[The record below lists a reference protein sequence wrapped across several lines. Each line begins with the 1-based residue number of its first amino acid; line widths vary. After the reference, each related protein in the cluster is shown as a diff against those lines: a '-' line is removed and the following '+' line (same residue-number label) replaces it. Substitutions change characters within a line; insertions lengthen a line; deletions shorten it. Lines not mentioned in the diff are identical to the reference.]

1 MLKLAFVA
9 MIGVVS
15 AVCPNACSGHGT
27 CGASD
32 LCTCYSNWIGND
44 CSERVC
50 AYGYAW
56 ADSTAA
62 GSASGRAAGHHYA
75 ECSNKGVCDRK
86 KGECKCFDGYEG
98 KACRRSVCPNKCS
111 GHGTCEYMEEIVTGY
126 DAWDAKKV
134 MQCRCDP
141 HWSGAD
147 CSSRMCPKSDDPLTT
162 GQVSEVQTVSLS
174 CATTSDEIQGD
185 YSLVYTDSYGGVWT
199 TRPIDG
205 KDGTGSTMHAYSNT
219 NSQAYTNQVEEVLK
233 GLPYWVIDDVRVTS
247 NYATGTH
254 GIAYDVTFTGSSVQG
269 DQVALTVLNTAC
281 SHADGGCY
289 PRVASITCTDGSG
302 GGSTL
307 TASVTETVKGTT
319 ENAVCSNRGNC
330 DGSSG
335 TCECFD
341 GFTGDACQTQTIYF

>member
-1 MLKLAFVA
+1 M
-9 MIGVVS
+9 G
-15 AVCPNACSGHGT
+15 
-27 CGASD
+27 
-32 LCTCYSNWIGND
+32 
-44 CSERVC
+44 
-50 AYGYAW
+50 
-56 ADSTAA
+56 
-62 GSASGRAAGHHYA
+62 
-75 ECSNKGVCDRK
+75 CSNKGVCDRK
-86 KGECKCFDGYEG
+86 KGECKCFDGYDG

-147 CSSRMCPKSDDPLTT
+147 CSSLMCPKSDDPLTT

-174 CATTSDEIQGD
+174 CATTTEEIQGD

-205 KDGTGSTMHAYSNT
+205 KDGTGSTMHAYDNT
-219 NSQAYTNQVEEVLK
+219 NSQAYTNQV
-233 GLPYWVIDDVRVTS
+233 
-247 NYATGTH
+247 
-254 GIAYDVTFTGSSVQG
+254 
-269 DQVALTVLNTAC
+269 ALTVLNTSC

-289 PRVASITCTDGSG
+289 PRVTSVTCD

-335 TCECFD
+335 ACECFD

>member
-1 MLKLAFVA
+1 M
-9 MIGVVS
+9 G
-15 AVCPNACSGHGT
+15 
-27 CGASD
+27 
-32 LCTCYSNWIGND
+32 
-44 CSERVC
+44 
-50 AYGYAW
+50 
-56 ADSTAA
+56 
-62 GSASGRAAGHHYA
+62 
-75 ECSNKGVCDRK
+75 
-86 KGECKCFDGYEG
+86 GECKCFDGYEG

-247 NYATGTH
+247 NYATGSH

-269 DQVALTVLNTAC
+269 DRLPHCVEHRLLPRRWWLLPAC
-281 SHADGGCY
+281 CFHHLH
-289 PRVASITCTDGSG
+289 DGSG

-335 TCECFD
+335 ACECFD